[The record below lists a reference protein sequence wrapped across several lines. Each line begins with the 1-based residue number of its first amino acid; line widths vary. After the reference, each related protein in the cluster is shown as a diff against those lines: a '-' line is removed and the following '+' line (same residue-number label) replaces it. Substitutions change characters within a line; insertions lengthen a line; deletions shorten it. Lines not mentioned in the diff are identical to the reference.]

1 MNRELIPPRWLE
13 KLVLR
18 HEHSKLD
25 KAIYG
30 EKLEPPEIDSLF
42 READFHVLTLAA
54 DYYAR
59 KIKNNRGS
67 FVVNLYV
74 SYTNICT
81 TSCSFCAFYEQPTSP
96 RSYVRSIDEITSIA
110 RNVYEKKGIREIHV
124 VGGNNP
130 SIPYDYYL
138 ELVSKLRSISPN
150 LVLKMFTAEEVW
162 FISKNFGIS
171 TEKILEDLKERGL
184 NVLSGG
190 GTEILDDEIQ
200 LKIAPKKLSPQ
211 EYLRIHEEAH
221 KLGIK
226 SNVIMMYGH
235 IEEPINIARHLYRI
249 RMLEEKAPG
258 FISLVLVRYNPG
270 QTPLSKTPLYRSKQ
284 YRYGVYD
291 LRIVA
296 VSRLVLLNYI
306 DNIVAY
312 WVAMGKKLAQAALE
326 HGANDLGGTFYNET
340 VISSAK
346 GSREYTTPEELSF
359 MLRTARWIPYERDTY
374 YNYFPV
380 KKTISLPWMEQ

>member
-1 MNRELIPPRWLE
+1 MAEELTPPRWLE
-13 KLVLR
+13 ELVLK
-18 HEHSKLD
+18 HGQSKLD
-25 KAIYG
+25 KAIHG
-30 EKLEPPEIDSLF
+30 ERLEPPEIESLF
-42 READFHVLTLAA
+42 REIDFHVLSTVA

-59 KIKNNRGS
+59 KVKNNRGS

-81 TSCSFCAFYEQPTSP
+81 TSCSFCAFYEPPTSP
-96 RSYVRSIDEITSIA
+96 RSYVRSVGEIVGVTKA
-110 RNVYEKKGIREIHV
+110 AYEKTGIREVHV

-130 SIPYDYYL
+130 DIPYNYYL
-138 ELVSKLRSISPN
+138 DLISELRSISPS
-150 LVLKMFTAEEVW
+150 LILKMFTAEEIW
-162 FISKNFGIS
+162 FISKNFGTS
-171 TEKILEDLKERGL
+171 TKAILEDFKEKGL

-190 GTEILDDEIQ
+190 GTEILDEEVQ
-200 LKIAPKKLSPQ
+200 LKIAPKKLAPQ

-226 SNVIMMYGH
+226 SNVIIMYGH
-235 IEEPINIARHLYRI
+235 IEEPINVARHLYRI
-249 RMLEEKAPG
+249 RILEEKAPG

-270 QTPLSKTPLYRSKQ
+270 QTPLSKTTLYRDKQ

-291 LRIVA
+291 LKITA
-296 VSRLVLLNYI
+296 LSRLVLLSYI

-326 HGANDLGGTFYNET
+326 HGANDLGGTFYNEA
-340 VISSAK
+340 VISSAR
-346 GSREYTTPEELSF
+346 GSREYVDPEELSF
-359 MLRTARWIPYERDTY
+359 MLKVARWEPYERDTY

-380 KKTISLPWMEQ
+380 KKTTSLPWMK